1 LSDIR
6 VPAVRFEDTTNHV
19 ILIECAPSRAVSWK
33 KQLLDGRVDPGIAET
48 LGRFLGKTHEGVA
61 DDPGLKEVFSHDA
74 PFEQLR
80 LDPYHRTVA
89 ERHLSVASLV
99 HSELDRAR
107 AVNDTLVHGD
117 FSPKNV
123 LIDHR
128 LGSMTIWLLDFKVA
142 HWGDPA
148 FDTAFMLNHLLIKS
162 VYLKAEQ
169 EAYLE
174 AARRFWHA
182 YSAQVEQPTIGP
194 ERHVPKLVLRQGA
207 LRQERRD
214 LEQVAVGLEDRGQ
227 QSTGARFPDKP
238 LPLEVRRQCG
248 LCRLVG

>member
-1 LSDIR
+1 MSDIR

-99 HSELDRAR
+99 HSELDRVR
-107 AVNDTLVHGD
+107 AVNDTLVHGG

-128 LGSMTIWLLDFKVA
+128 LGSMTIWLLDFEVA

-182 YSAQVEQPTIGP
+182 YSAQVDRDIEHETVRELAVLMLARVNGKSPVEYIADPDT
-194 ERHVPKLVLRQGA
+194 KDVLRSTA
-207 LRQERRD
+207 KRTLRGETTTIAGFLD
-214 LEQVAVGLEDRGQ
+214 LL
-227 QSTGARFPDKP
+227 K
-238 LPLEVRRQCG
+238 EVTPK
-248 LCRLVG
+248 